1 MAGLVDLGSL
11 VFQVLGVPTPQG
23 SKSRM
28 PNGAIVEAGTAKS
41 RAAKKEWRTA
51 VAETAKGIVGDR
63 GPISVPMLMSV
74 QFRFPMTK
82 SRRKWEQA
90 QGWAWKVTYP
100 DLDKL
105 LRATG
110 DALKVGGLI
119 KDDALISSLGSVDRI
134 ETTGWTGAVIALYS
148 LDGYEPVALMAGCD
162 FNCRALDPA

>member
-1 MAGLVDLGSL
+1 MDLGSL

-41 RAAKKEWRTA
+41 RKAKKEWRTA
-51 VAETAKGIVGDR
+51 VAEQAKSIVGDR
-63 GPISVPMLMSV
+63 GPITVPMLMSC

-82 SRRKWEQA
+82 SRRKWEVE

-105 LRATG
+105 IRATG

-119 KDDALISSLGSVDRI
+119 KDDGLIASFGSMDRI
-134 ETTGWTGAVIALYS
+134 ETVGWTGAVIALFN

-162 FNCRALDPA
+162 FNCRVIDPA